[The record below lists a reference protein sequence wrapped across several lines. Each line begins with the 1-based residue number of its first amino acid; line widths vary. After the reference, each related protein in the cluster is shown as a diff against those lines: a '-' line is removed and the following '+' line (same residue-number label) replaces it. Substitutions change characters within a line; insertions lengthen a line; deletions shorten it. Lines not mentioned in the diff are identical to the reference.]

1 VRSDSRPVYVD
12 VRVGV
17 NVSVLI
23 SVSLTVVVGP
33 VLVLPFSEVR
43 DAREWKE
50 LLSPQSQLKRKW
62 HRNHYPNWDDA
73 KIVRTA
79 LSKEG
84 GWVGKEALT

>member
-1 VRSDSRPVYVD
+1 MRSDSRPVYVD

-50 LLSPQSQLKRKW
+50 LLSLEPAEKKVASEPLPELGRCQNCQDCFEQR
-62 HRNHYPNWDDA
+62 
-73 KIVRTA
+73 
-79 LSKEG
+79 G
-84 GWVGKEALT
+84 GGGG